1 MLLSDTDAPNDLK
14 TNFDSTRTVLEKA
27 DRVPA
32 SDNIKAFLD
41 TQIGKI
47 KNASINIKSLMAAHE
62 KFFLYGNENMIT
74 ETYVSELNE
83 NISIYGLITFLGMP
97 PIRATNCI

>member
-1 MLLSDTDAPNDLK
+1 MKFKKEEFILPTAFPCTNQLLLSDTDAPNDLK

-27 DRVPA
+27 DKVPA
-32 SDNIKAFLD
+32 SDKIKASFD

-62 KFFLYGNENMIT
+62 KSFLPY
-74 ETYVSELNE
+74 
-83 NISIYGLITFLGMP
+83 FL
-97 PIRATNCI
+97 